1 MQKDFEMNDDLD
13 DLMSRIALHV
23 SEEPPEEE
31 PTMFDNAD
39 VVFSRKLK
47 RLKMWG
53 WPEQYCKLKLPFA
66 SVEDV
71 DAERKAGMLRAW
83 LLGMAGKGMLAV
95 VLGLRGTGKTLSAC
109 KLARDCGYERAW
121 YFSGD
126 GLYRERLAKIG
137 LGGSFE
143 RDFFV
148 QIGHRRKSLLVLD
161 EFQRGIG
168 YKGEGRDLSLDYFEE
183 MVNARYNSEE
193 DTVIVANWTTDDF
206 NRYMPDSVKDR
217 VMQRKRENRGGVRWC
232 DWRSFRRV

>member
-1 MQKDFEMNDDLD
+1 MMNDDLD
-13 DLMSRIALHV
+13 DVLSRIALHV
-23 SEEPPEEE
+23 ESDVVEAE
-31 PTMFDNAD
+31 PTMFDDAD

-47 RLKMWG
+47 RLMMWG

-66 SVEDV
+66 CVDDV

-83 LLGMAGKGMLAV
+83 LMGMAGKGMLAV

-143 RDFFV
+143 RDFAV

-183 MVNARYNSEE
+183 IINSRYNAEL
-193 DTVIVANWTTDDF
+193 DTVIVANWTQEDF
-206 NRYMPDSVKDR
+206 NQFMPDSVKDR
-217 VMQRKRENRGGVRWC
+217 VIQRRSENRGGVRWC
-232 DWRSFRRV
+232 GWRSFRRA

>member
-1 MQKDFEMNDDLD
+1 MNDDLD

-23 SEEPPEEE
+23 SEEATEEE
-31 PTMFDNAD
+31 PTMFDDAD

-47 RLKMWG
+47 RLKTWG
-53 WPEQYCKLKLPFA
+53 WPEQYCRLKLPFA

-83 LLGMAGKGMLAV
+83 LLGMTGKGMLAV
-95 VLGLRGTGKTLSAC
+95 VLGLRGTGKTLSVC

-126 GLYRERLAKIG
+126 GLYRERLAKIA
-137 LGGSFE
+137 LGGNFE
-143 RDFFV
+143 RDFAV

-183 MVNARYNSEE
+183 VVNARYNAEE

>member
-1 MQKDFEMNDDLD
+1 MMSDDLD
-13 DLMSRIALHV
+13 GLLDKLALHAMDDDGGQ
-23 SEEPPEEE
+23 EE
-31 PTMFDNAD
+31 PTPFDD
-39 VVFSRKLK
+39 GEVMFSRKLK
-47 RLKMWG
+47 RLKTWG
-53 WPEQYCKLKLPFA
+53 WPEQYCGLKLPFA
-66 SVEDV
+66 GVDDVE
-71 DAERKAGMLRAW
+71 AERKAGMLRAW

-109 KLARDCGYERAW
+109 KLARDFGYERAW

-143 RDFFV
+143 RDFAV
-148 QIGHRRKSLLVLD
+148 QVGHWRRSLLVLD

-168 YKGEGRDLSLDYFEE
+168 YKGEGRDLSLDFFEE
-183 MVNARYNSEE
+183 VVNSRYNAEQ

-217 VMQRKRENRGGVRWC
+217 VSQRRREGRGGVRWC
-232 DWRSFRRV
+232 DWRSFRRA

>member
-1 MQKDFEMNDDLD
+1 MNDDLD

-23 SEEPPEEE
+23 SDEAEEEE

-71 DAERKAGMLRAW
+71 DAERKAGMLRTW

-109 KLARDCGYERAW
+109 KLARDCVYERAW
-121 YFSGD
+121 YYSGD

-143 RDFFV
+143 RDFAV

-183 MVNARYNSEE
+183 MVNARYNAEE

>member
-1 MQKDFEMNDDLD
+1 MMKDDLD

-23 SEEPPEEE
+23 SNDVADDE
-31 PTMFDNAD
+31 PTMFDDAD

-83 LLGMAGKGMLAV
+83 LLGMVGKGMLAV

-109 KLARDCGYERAW
+109 KLARDCGYEMAW

-137 LGGSFE
+137 LGGNFE
-143 RDFFV
+143 RDFAV

-183 MVNARYNSEE
+183 VVNARYNAEE
-193 DTVIVANWTTDDF
+193 DTVIVANWTIENF

-217 VMQRKRENRGGVRWC
+217 LAQRARENRGGVRWC
-232 DWRSFRRV
+232 DWRSFRRA